1 MADYYGLSSGVIF
14 EWPLE
19 ISFAERN
26 NFTYSFN
33 DHIAPQKNSQ
43 NNDAGTHSH
52 DGDVLWVEIA

>member
-33 DHIAPQKNSQ
+33 DHIAPQKTAKITTQ
-43 NNDAGTHSH
+43 ELTHMTAMCCE
-52 DGDVLWVEIA
+52 LK